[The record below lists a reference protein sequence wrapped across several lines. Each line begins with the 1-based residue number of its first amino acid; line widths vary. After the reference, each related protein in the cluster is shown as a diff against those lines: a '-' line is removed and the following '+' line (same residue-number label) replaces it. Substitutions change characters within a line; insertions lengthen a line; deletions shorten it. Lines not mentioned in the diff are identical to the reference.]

1 MAVAVEPQQL
11 EVILQVHQVTMLEL
25 EEQVHQIQL
34 QELTQH
40 TLVVEVVVM
49 ILELVEVVDQEEL
62 VVVEMEN

>member
-1 MAVAVEPQQL
+1 MVEVEQQLL

-25 EEQVHQIQL
+25 EEQVHQIQS

-40 TLVVEVVVM
+40 TLAVEVVVM

-62 VVVEMEN
+62 VVVEMGN

>member
-1 MAVAVEPQQL
+1 MVEEPQHQ
-11 EVILQVHQVTMLEL
+11 EVILQVHQVTMLEM
-25 EEQVHQIQL
+25 EEQVHLIVL
-34 QELTQH
+34 QEQLQH

>member
-1 MAVAVEPQQL
+1 VVEVEQQLL

-25 EEQVHQIQL
+25 EEQVHQIQS

-40 TLVVEVVVM
+40 TLAVEVVVM

-62 VVVEMEN
+62 VVVEMGN

>member
-1 MAVAVEPQQL
+1 MEPQQL

-25 EEQVHQIQL
+25 EEQAHQIQL

-62 VVVEMEN
+62 VVEEMEN